1 MNVHIQILIY
11 EYVDYISKARLRLQN
26 KTKEDKTMTT
36 RKSKRIAFTS
46 LLLLFVLALCIAFC
60 AEPKYEEGK
69 AINTNSV
76 TLTAE
81 DEEKTVDIVKD
92 GKSNYAIVFSA
103 SDAFQTDADLAK
115 ELSTQIRRN
124 YGATVRYRPDESTN
138 EGDFEILIGETNRDF
153 SAIIAADVARL
164 TEDGNLV
171 FIIAESDGK
180 LACIANSNEAYA
192 KASEALFD
200 LLGEESFTVSEG
212 LYVSFTMT
220 REEYDQEIADKE
232 AAEKEQKL
240 QELRDKIAAFDT
252 SLFGDRDPMPDDL
265 YNPPHTYP
273 AIGQHPRL
281 NLTADMLPDIQ
292 RILDDPAYADLAEDF
307 WATAN
312 TETDGILKDVSTLDK
327 TYNWVSAGTAPWK
340 NALAVIEAK
349 ALAYLL
355 TGDEFYGYQ
364 AIYAAKNHMLTL
376 EISHD
381 IATDIF
387 RIYGYSMMVTGEVYD
402 WCHDLMTDLD
412 KEQFVRGVQKFYCED
427 CVCGSGDKMTIGF
440 PPTGQTAIA
449 GHGTNVALHRDYVA
463 FSIAIF
469 DEYPDWWNLVGGRFY
484 DEYVPANNV
493 FYKAGMNTQ
502 GTNTYIWGKG
512 YAQIYSAWLVYV
524 MSGEMPYD
532 PGLEDFVYGLMGLRL
547 PNGNVFQSGDGTAS
561 RVGHADSLASIIYI
575 AQALFPSEMIQK
587 NARILTNNYTKYD
600 IYNSNFIT
608 PTTSLI
614 FRANGIESEIEGTK
628 SEGLDLIWYYGS
640 PMGLMTVRDSWDTDA
655 AAVYMKVGEVSGTNH
670 DHQDAGT
677 FQIYYKGCF
686 TSESSVYGKSAGYG
700 TSAHDKWAQATIA
713 HNGLLV
719 YNPAFVSNE
728 IVWGER
734 AGAPCVA
741 NRETYFYSGSQR
753 IPSGTGSTVEQWLDG
768 RCDMGTVTGHA
779 QYQDI
784 NGTVKYA
791 YLAGD
796 ISTAYNTATVD
807 TIERRM
813 LTIYTGNEEFP
824 MFFVVYDYMKSK
836 DASFQKS
843 FLLHVAE
850 EPVIDGNTAYFEQE
864 DGKIVLT
871 TLTSDAVIRTY
882 GGEEY
887 GTYWINGY
895 ENEELGISIPGRKC
909 NIAEAAG
916 GTGADKGDEDFL
928 PDNDLWGRIQIDNM
942 GKLEDHL
949 LNVIYVTDAGNAN
962 AITPVKFE
970 NDMVIGMSLEDV
982 ITVFSKTEVK
992 NRAVMEFTTDGKGLR
1007 EYYVSGMSEGSWT
1020 VYVDDVVVAHAHT
1033 SGDSGLITFTAPA
1046 GNVRLVPGRD
1056 VRPANSDDIKF
1067 TLNGGILPDDVV
1079 HFYTHD
1085 VEYVLPEL
1093 ASTPDMEFAGWYAD
1107 EISSE
1112 RLYTIPVGTRGTF
1125 KVFAKWYRSYVE
1137 DYENSTINLSNVTK
1151 TINGFTY
1158 AANGKTGAKYS
1169 TVTDEATGNTY
1180 LLWQCGEKDPQFD
1193 LSGSMLGFL
1202 ADNTA
1207 VTFQLDIALDGD
1219 AAPISSSFRLRG
1231 NRGAN
1236 SGGVSSNKT
1245 VPVFSVTSSGNINLG
1260 GSTANTIAVLTKE
1273 FQTFTFSVDFSAE
1286 LIYAFDTEGNI
1297 ISKTALKLPKAFIE
1311 EFPNPDEVTVQ
1322 DYLEGLFYIFDWYTG
1337 TQSSSDHALRVDN
1350 ISVTGG
1356 LPKNAIIPDE
1366 SAPNAIIY
1374 HNLGGARL
1382 PVGAPYYYDA
1392 ENGAA
1397 LPESCITSSENEF
1410 LGWYSDENFTKQ
1422 VFSVPA
1428 GLTSQFNV
1436 YARWRMEMKEN
1447 YEGDEFVGFDIYC
1460 PDAETDKK
1468 NQAINGFSYEI
1479 NKKTGAGFKTV
1490 KDGENTYLVWTPGS
1504 ADPILRVH
1512 GCLNNY
1518 IGAEKSVTYKVSLA
1532 LEEGMTPS
1540 ATSFR
1545 VQEVSAKS
1553 FAVFTTNTNGDIL
1566 LGGKSNLKIGTLSG
1580 EFIDLIITVDFLS
1593 ATMTAYNA
1601 DGSIAKNPDT
1611 GADLKMT
1618 ISKPSTSEAKDLVD
1632 FISYTDYG
1640 FVWQD
1645 ITGKDVSSAI
1655 RIDDVSILSGPYII
1669 EVMNPNS
1676 TNIYY
1681 KNLGSAILPDGA
1693 PKEYDTETGLTLP
1706 ILSDSETGKFAGW
1719 YLDELYTKK
1728 IDAIPAGTTG
1738 PVVIFAKWFP
1748 AFKETFDGEQV
1759 PEGTEQFSLNGV
1771 SYISSK
1777 KSGAAVMTE
1786 KDASGNTYLVW
1797 KKGTADPQHTKHGA
1811 LAAFLGE
1818 ETSMTF
1824 SVDMAKYNDQPFIAT
1839 SLYIRVTGSNSF
1851 TLLSTKADGSV
1862 YLGSPNDSRKIGQ
1875 VTDVLTKF
1883 TVSFDFATGEAF
1895 AYDKNGNVILDENGT
1910 PISMTVTPPAAS
1922 GCETLLD
1929 WLKTITKYNF
1939 VWYAGTA
1946 GGVDGY
1952 MKFDNLSLSAGVSMS
1967 SAPPCE
1973 HEWTDATCK
1982 APKTCSKCGST
1993 RGDTLPHAYSS
2004 NGVCTDCGTV
2014 DPDIPYFSEDFE
2026 NTVLDISNP
2035 TGENNSKLNAHQNG
2049 ISYSISQ
2056 KTGVAFKTVKDGDN
2070 TYLVWSKGEKDPQF
2084 QKNGALYS
2092 FLGDK
2097 TSFTFS
2103 VKMAKHGESPSMS
2116 TQFRIRVAG
2125 DDNFHLFETDK
2136 NGNVY
2141 LFTAA
2146 KGIKIG
2152 TLTTELTTFTFS
2164 FDFAT
2169 AMLRAHNADG
2179 SVMRTEDGT
2188 LCEMTLSVPS
2198 ASDCETMLEWLGTL
2212 KNYNFVWYAPIANGS
2227 GAELAIDDIILKAGV
2242 PTEEATK

>member
-1 MNVHIQILIY
+1 M
-11 EYVDYISKARLRLQN
+11 
-26 KTKEDKTMTT
+26 KEDKTMTAKKVKKIT
-36 RKSKRIAFTS
+36 VAS
-46 LLLLFVLALCIAFC
+46 LLLLLVFTLCVTVG
-60 AEPKYEEGK
+60 AESGGK
-69 AINTNSV
+69 AEKVSDAPSAV
-76 TLTAE
+76 LTAE
-81 DEEKTVDIVKD
+81 DGEKTVDIVKD
-92 GKSNYAIVFSA
+92 GKSDYTVIFSA
-103 SDAFQTDADLAK
+103 SDAFQADADIAK
-115 ELSTQIRRN
+115 DISTQIRRN
-124 YGATVRYRPDESTN
+124 YGVTVRYRPDESTN
-138 EGDFEILIGETNRDF
+138 ESDCEILIGATNREF
-153 SAIIAADVARL
+153 SAVIAKEIARL
-164 TEDGNLV
+164 TKNENLV
-171 FIIAESDGK
+171 FIIAESNGK
-180 LACIANSNEAYA
+180 LACIANSNEAYE

-200 LLGEESFTVSEG
+200 LLGDESFSVTEG
-212 LYVSFTMT
+212 LYVTFVMT

-232 AAEKEQKL
+232 AAEREEKL
-240 QELRDKIAAFDT
+240 RELRDKIAAFDT
-252 SLFGDRDPMPDDL
+252 ALFGDRDPMPDGL
-265 YNPPHTYP
+265 YDPPYTYP
-273 AIGQHPRL
+273 AVGQHPRL

-292 RILDDPAYADLAEDF
+292 RILDDPYYAQLADDF
-307 WATAN
+307 WNTAN
-312 TETDGILKDVSTLDK
+312 TDCDGILEPVSSLGK
-327 TYNWVSAGTAPWK
+327 TYNWVSAGAAPWK
-340 NALAVIEAK
+340 NELAVIEAK

-355 TGDEFYGYQ
+355 TGDELYGYQ

-381 IATDIF
+381 IASDIF

-440 PPTGQTAIA
+440 PPTGQNAIA

-463 FSIAIF
+463 FAIAIF
-469 DEYPDWWNLVGGRFY
+469 DEYPDWWNLIGGRFY
-484 DEYVPANNV
+484 EEYVPANNV

-561 RVGHADSLASIIYI
+561 RVGHADALTSMIYI

-614 FRANGIESEIEGTK
+614 FRANGIESEIDGKK

-700 TSAHDKWAQATIA
+700 TSSHDKWAQATIA

-719 YNPAFVSNE
+719 YNPALVSNE

-753 IPSGTGSTVEQWLDG
+753 IPTGPADPYDWEFG
-768 RCDMGTVTGHA
+768 EKCDMGTVTGHD

-796 ISTAYNTATVD
+796 ISTAYNTATVE

-850 EPVIDGNTAYFEQE
+850 EPVVDGNTAYFEQE

-871 TLTSDAVIRTY
+871 TLTDDAVIRTY

-949 LNVIYVTDAGNAN
+949 LNVIYVTDAGNEN
-962 AITPVKFE
+962 TLTPVKFE

-982 ITVFSKTEVK
+982 ITVFSKTESK

-1033 SGDSGLITFTAPA
+1033 SGDSGLITFRAPA
-1046 GNVRLVPGRD
+1046 GNVRLEPGRD

-1067 TLNGGILPDDVV
+1067 TMNGGILPDDVI

-1137 DYENSTINLSNVTK
+1137 DYENSTINVPNATK

-1202 ADNTA
+1202 ADKKT
-1207 VTFQLDIALDGD
+1207 VTFRLDIALDGD
-1219 AAPISSSFRLRG
+1219 APPISSAFRLRG

-1260 GSTANTIAVLTKE
+1260 GSAANTIAVLTKE

-1297 ISKTALKLPKAFIE
+1297 ISKMALKLPKAFRE

-1337 TQSSSDHALRVDN
+1337 TQSSSDHALRIDN
-1350 ISVTGG
+1350 IKVTGG
-1356 LPKNAIIPDE
+1356 LPKNAVIPDE

-1392 ENGAA
+1392 ENGTA
-1397 LPESCITSSENEF
+1397 LPESCISSSEHEF

-1422 VFSVPA
+1422 IFSVPA

-1447 YEGDEFVGFDIYC
+1447 YEGEEFEGFDIYC

-1540 ATSFR
+1540 ATTFR
-1545 VQEVSAKS
+1545 VQQVSSKS
-1553 FAVFTTNTNGDIL
+1553 FPVFTTNTNGDIL
-1566 LGGKSNLKIGTLSG
+1566 LGGKSNLKIGTLSS
-1580 EFIDLIITVDFLS
+1580 EFTDLIITVDFLN

-1601 DGSIAKNPDT
+1601 DGSVAKNPDT
-1611 GADLKMT
+1611 GENLTMA
-1618 ISKPSTSEAKDLVD
+1618 ISKPSASEAKDLVD
-1632 FISYTDYG
+1632 FISYTAYA
-1640 FVWQD
+1640 FSWQD
-1645 ITGKDVSSAI
+1645 STAKDVVSAI
-1655 RIDDVSILSGPYII
+1655 RIDDVAVISGPYII
-1669 EVMNPNS
+1669 EVMDPDS

-1681 KNLGSAILPDGA
+1681 KNLGSASLPEDA
-1693 PKEYDTETGLTLP
+1693 PKEYDTEKGSDLP
-1706 ILSDSETGKFAGW
+1706 ILSDSATGKFAGW
-1719 YLDELYTKK
+1719 YLDALYTEK

-1738 PVVIFAKWFP
+1738 PVVVYAKWLP
-1748 AFKETFDGEQV
+1748 KYVETFEDVEV
-1759 PEGTEQFSLNGV
+1759 PEGTEKITLNEV
-1771 SYISSK
+1771 HYISSK
-1777 KSGAAVMTE
+1777 KDGASVMTE
-1786 KDASGNTYLVW
+1786 KDAGGNTYLVW
-1797 KKGTADPQHTKHGA
+1797 KKGTADPQHVKSGA
-1811 LAAFLGE
+1811 LYDFLGK

-1824 SVDMAKYNDQPFIAT
+1824 SVDMATYEDQPFFAT
-1839 SLYIRVTGSNSF
+1839 ALYIRVTGSNNF
-1851 TLLSTKADGSV
+1851 TLFSTKADGSV
-1862 YLGSPNDSRKIGQ
+1862 YLGASASGKKIGQ

-1883 TVSFDFATGEAF
+1883 TVSLDFRTGKAF
-1895 AYDKNGNVILDENGT
+1895 AYDPAGNLITDEEGN
-1910 PISMTVTPPAAS
+1910 PISTTFTVPKAS
-1922 GCETLLD
+1922 ECTTLLE
-1929 WLKTITKYNF
+1929 WLGTLSNYNF
-1939 VWYAGTA
+1939 VWYAASA
-1946 GGVDGY
+1946 GGADGY
-1952 MKFDNLSLSAGVSMS
+1952 MKFDNLTLAAGVPAAGEIGSEV
-1967 SAPPCE
+1967 PDCE
-1973 HEWTDATCK
+1973 HEWTDATCTQ
-1982 APKTCSKCGST
+1982 PKTCSVCGST
-1993 RGDTLPHAYSS
+1993 EGAPLPHSYSS
-2004 NGVCTDCGTV
+2004 NGVCAVCGAL
-2014 DPDIPYFSEDFE
+2014 DPDFPYFSEDFE
-2026 NTVLDISNP
+2026 STVLDASNP
-2035 TGENNSKLNAHQNG
+2035 TGEDSPSLNTTKNSIIYQVNKKAG
-2049 ISYSISQ
+2049 AS
-2056 KTGVAFKTVKDGDN
+2056 FKTVNDGDN
-2070 TYLVWSKGEKDPQF
+2070 TYLVWSKGENDPQF

-2103 VKMAKHGESPSMS
+2103 VKMAKHGESPTIA
-2116 TQFRIRVAG
+2116 TQFMIRVSG
-2125 DDNFHLFETDK
+2125 SDNFRLFETDK
-2136 NGNVY
+2136 EGNVY
-2141 LFTAA
+2141 LFSAA
-2146 KGIKIG
+2146 GGIKIG
-2152 TLTTELTTFTFS
+2152 SITEELTTFTFS

-2169 AMLRAHNADG
+2169 ATLRAHNADG
-2179 SVMRTEDGT
+2179 SVMQTEDGT
-2188 LCEMTLSVPS
+2188 LCEMTVSVPS

-2212 KNYNFVWYAPIANGS
+2212 EKYNFVWYAPNANNV
-2227 GAELAIDDIILKAGV
+2227 GAELAIDDIIFKAGI
-2242 PTEEATK
+2242 PTEEPTA